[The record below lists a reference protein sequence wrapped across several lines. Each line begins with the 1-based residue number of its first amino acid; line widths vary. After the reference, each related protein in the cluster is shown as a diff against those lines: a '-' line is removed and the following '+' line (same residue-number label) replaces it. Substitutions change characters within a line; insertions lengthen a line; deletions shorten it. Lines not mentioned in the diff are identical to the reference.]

1 MSKVLQIDRDFSG
14 GQTIGSRREQQD
26 SYAFSVIEGVP
37 ELARSL
43 MLVIA
48 DGMGGYLGG
57 KEAGSVAVQGC
68 INGFFAAWKTSQG
81 DGGFGVPL
89 SGEEGEGKEKV
100 SLRSSEV
107 LACLENALG
116 AANSEVTAL
125 IARDPLIFEQSGTT
139 LVAAVVSSFGVRWVS
154 VGDSP
159 LFLWRNG
166 ELMRLNEDHSM
177 RSVLALQVAEG
188 ELRAEELK
196 THPQRNMLTSA
207 VCGGEIELFDLPED
221 AFFLEEGDILL
232 AASDGVLTL
241 EEEVISGILETHR
254 ERTASEIVAGL
265 LDAVKEAKEPRQDN
279 TTVAVVKW

>member
-1 MSKVLQIDRDFSG
+1 MNKVLQIDRDFSG
-14 GQTIGSRREQQD
+14 GQTIGARREQQD

-37 ELARSL
+37 ESARSL

-68 INGFFAAWKTSQG
+68 INGFFDARKMSQG
-81 DGGFGVPL
+81 DEGLAVPL
-89 SGEEGEGKEKV
+89 SEEAGQGKEEV
-100 SLRSSEV
+100 ALGSSEV
-107 LACLENALG
+107 FVCLEKALG
-116 AANSEVTAL
+116 EANSAVTAL
-125 IARDPLIFEQSGTT
+125 IASAPLIFEQSGTT

-159 LFLWRNG
+159 LFLWRGG

-188 ELRAEELK
+188 GLRVEELK
-196 THPQRNMLTSA
+196 THPQRNMLMSA
-207 VCGGEIELFDLPED
+207 VCGSEIELFDLPED
-221 AFFLEEGDILL
+221 AFFLEDGDILL

-254 ERTASEIVAGL
+254 ERTASEIVAVL